1 MQFVSQL
8 GLIALGSR
16 MRALSERLY
25 TLADEVYGARGL
37 GIHGRWFPVLRLLH
51 AQGPSTVGAI
61 AAQIGQTHS
70 AVSQLADRLVRE
82 GWLES
87 VPDVDDRRRR
97 RVALAPKARAALRA
111 ARPAW
116 RAIEEI
122 LAERCAAE
130 GIDLLDVLAR
140 FERLLAQPLGRDIV
154 ARAKRHD
161 REAVRIVPFAP
172 DLRGHFYALN
182 EAWLRKYFYV
192 EAIDH
197 RVLSRPEE
205 EILQPGG
212 AILFAMHDE
221 AVVGTCALKR
231 EAPATFELTKMAVDE
246 AHQGLGIGR
255 LLLGAAIDEFRRLRG
270 ERLFLETSSRL
281 GPALRLYESMGFVR
295 QQAPKPDS
303 HYVRADVYMV
313 WDGKPGVGRRARR
326 KPVRG

>member
-1 MQFVSQL
+1 MEFISQL

-25 TLADEVYGARGL
+25 ALADEVYDTRGL

-61 AAQIGQTHS
+61 AQQIGQTHS
-70 AVSQLADRLVRE
+70 AVSQLADRLLRE

-87 VPDVDDRRRR
+87 VPDHDDRRRR
-97 RVALAPKARAALRA
+97 RVALSNKALAALRE

-116 RAIEEI
+116 RAIEEV

-140 FERLLAQPLGRDIV
+140 FEGVLAQPLGRDIV
-154 ARAKRHD
+154 ARAKHHD
-161 REAVRIVPFAP
+161 REAVRIVPFTPA
-172 DLRGHFYALN
+172 LREHFRTLN

-192 EAIDH
+192 EEIDH
-197 RVLSRPEE
+197 RVLSRPEA

-221 AVVGTCALKR
+221 SVVGTCALKR
-231 EAPATFELTKMAVDE
+231 EAPGIFELTKMAVDE
-246 AHQGLGIGR
+246 SHQGLGIGR
-255 LLLGAAIDEFRRLRG
+255 LLLGAAIEEFQRMHG
-270 ERLFLETSSRL
+270 KRLFLETSSRL

-295 QQAPKPDS
+295 QPAIKPDS

-313 WDGKPGVGRRARR
+313 WGAKRGVARRARR
-326 KPVRG
+326 DPVRR